1 MSSDRDASMAS
12 DPDSV
17 GGSLQDEDAGGL
29 FGSGSE
35 DEGSMYGLSTKRTF
49 IQY

>member
-1 MSSDRDASMAS
+1 MAS

-35 DEGSMYGLSTKRTF
+35 DEGSMYDLSTKRTF
-49 IQY
+49 IQD